1 MGCDCSYPAVHN
13 RADIDISS
21 PMKIHGKKGSK
32 GTFIREKED
41 VFGQG
46 DGVLGEGE
54 CIRTEVESVC

>member
-1 MGCDCSYPAVHN
+1 M
-13 RADIDISS
+13 DISS

-46 DGVLGEGE
+46 DGVLGEGG